1 LGKFINSYADVNEF
15 ALLPGEQFVQPSY
28 NRWPT
33 SLSNRGAFI
42 TINHLVALLLP
53 ARIESFFLIME
64 LRKHALMSY
73 RGRPNWPP
81 RWVWL
86 GGKQNERPRG
96 EVGVLKEVSR
106 YPHLSADGLTLVMEY
121 NGSAYMGLLLFDDFA
136 FSRKVHDLLKDL
148 RGRPISEIGSL
159 EVPS

>member
-1 LGKFINSYADVNEF
+1 MKGKVRLSAIRCEENDVQFASNLVRLIYIFTLGKFINSYE
-15 ALLPGEQFVQPSY
+15 
-28 NRWPT
+28 
-33 SLSNRGAFI
+33 
-42 TINHLVALLLP
+42 INHLVALLLP

-64 LRKHALMSY
+64 LRKHPLMSY
-73 RGRPNWPP
+73 RGRPNLPP

-136 FSRKVHDLLKDL
+136 FSRKIHDLLKNL

-159 EVPS
+159 DVPS

>member
-1 LGKFINSYADVNEF
+1 
-15 ALLPGEQFVQPSY
+15 
-28 NRWPT
+28 
-33 SLSNRGAFI
+33 
-42 TINHLVALLLP
+42 LVALLLP

-73 RGRPNWPP
+73 RSRPNWPP

-86 GGKQNERPRG
+86 GGKQNERPKG

-136 FSRKVHDLLKDL
+136 FSRKIHDLLKDL